1 MNSAEANQMS
11 TLDMSQLHNAT
22 CLLMTRFINGYHCP
36 KLAHVIVHQLQ
47 KLLVHPATQQNA
59 DSREMYMQLL
69 EHWQN
74 VSSSLIEQ
82 KKGENKFRF
91 YH

>member
-1 MNSAEANQMS
+1 MRSLESHIIGQQDL
-11 TLDMSQLHNAT
+11 TQLHAGA
-22 CLLMTRFINGYHCP
+22 CMMMTRFVIGPHCP

-47 KLLVHPATQQNA
+47 KLLAHPITQESP
-59 DSREMYMQLL
+59 DSRAMYSQLL

-74 VSSSLIEQ
+74 VSNALLAQ
-82 KKGENKFRF
+82 KQTSQATQL